1 MEVKYHDSKDNKF
14 KDFFRNRPPV
24 PILLICIFE
33 IIGLLLLPSAFG
45 SEESVNFGL
54 LYQIYLLLTGVL
66 SIAIIYSLWKVMK
79 IGILIYIGSYVIH
92 NIVALIVGNWM
103 IGVLIIPFIGLILI
117 GLSRNK
123 FK

>member
-1 MEVKYHDSKDNKF
+1 MEVKIHDAKNNKF
-14 KDFFRNRPPV
+14 KDLFRKRPPI

-33 IIGLLLLPSAFG
+33 FLGLLLLPSAFG
-45 SEESVNFGL
+45 SEKSANLGL
-54 LYQIYLLLTGVL
+54 LYQIYLVLTGVL
-66 SIAIIYSLWKVMK
+66 SIAIIYSLWKMKK

-92 NIVALIVGNWM
+92 NVVALIVGNWM

>member
-1 MEVKYHDSKDNKF
+1 MEVKSHVSKDIKF
-14 KDFFRNRPPV
+14 KKFFRNRPPI

-45 SEESVNFGL
+45 SEESVNLGL
-54 LYQIYLLLTGVL
+54 LYQIYLVLTGVL

-79 IGILIYIGSYVIH
+79 IGIVIYIGAYVIH

-117 GLSRNK
+117 GLNRKK

>member
-1 MEVKYHDSKDNKF
+1 MEVKYHDSQDNKF
-14 KDFFRNRPPV
+14 KDFFRNRPPI
-24 PILLICIFE
+24 PIFLICIFE

-45 SEESVNFGL
+45 SEESVNLGL
-54 LYQIYLLLTGVL
+54 LYQIYLVLTGVL

-79 IGILIYIGSYVIH
+79 IGILIYIGAYVIH

-117 GLSRNK
+117 GLSRKK